1 MDPDLKREVLD
12 VRKVIEKSTSKVSL
26 RDLEKKGFR
35 QVKVLRAGDINQLIF
50 KAVQNVLAK
59 QPRGGMSEEERQKIM
74 QEAKSDFD
82 RMMSDKKELIAKQN
96 QIEQAHQNLQ
106 GKLAQVNAQLA
117 AEKQA
122 VLQERQQFERDKQAL
137 MESSLQ
143 GQQNAAANFQGQIE
157 DLRNQATS
165 AEARAAAAE
174 ARLAAGEERIA
185 AAESKASEA
194 DSKAKD
200 SISKEEHDQL
210 RRRLNTQLEDVQ
222 DDVER
227 YRKQIRTLEEE
238 HEAQLKK
245 LKKDKVEAED
255 SGTRA
260 EGKAKALEEDKA
272 RLEEDKA
279 RLEEEVN
286 RLRGELAE
294 AASKGGG
301 GTSAE
306 HDAEFQRLR
315 MEMEQRSARMQDM
328 MAGIANSLVE
338 SRQAGGGGAAADF
351 GKQFEQLQKNI
362 TSAMRK
368 ATGSGA
374 EDFDLTVEQASA
386 IFAAQDG
393 VKLETN
399 IDNVEL
405 KTVKAKGVNSKLAKL
420 RNLRG
425 GS

>member
-74 QEAKSDFD
+74 QEAKADFD
-82 RMMSDKKELIAKQN
+82 RMMADKKELIAKQN

-106 GKLAQVNAQLA
+106 GKLAQVNQQLA
-117 AEKQA
+117 QEKQA
-122 VLQERQQFERDKQAL
+122 ILQERQQFERDKQAL

-143 GQQNAAANFQGQIE
+143 GQQNAAANFQGQID
-157 DLRNQATS
+157 DLRTQAAKAEARAEA

-174 ARLAAGEERIA
+174 GKAA
-185 AAESKASEA
+185 
-194 DSKAKD
+194 DT
-200 SISKEEHDQL
+200 ISKDEHDQL

-222 DDVER
+222 NDVER

-238 HEAQLKK
+238 HEGQLKK

-255 SGTRA
+255 NETRA
-260 EGKAKALEEDKA
+260 QGKVKALEEDKT
-272 RLEEDKA
+272 RLEEEKT

-294 AASKGGG
+294 AVANKGSG

-315 MEMEQRSARMQDM
+315 MEMEQRHARMQDM

-338 SRQAGGGGAAADF
+338 SRQAAASGGGGGGDF
-351 GKQFEQLQKNI
+351 SKQFEQLQRNI

-368 ATGSGA
+368 ATGAGA

-386 IFAAQDG
+386 IFAAQDQ
-393 VKLETN
+393 VQLETN
-399 IDNVEL
+399 ISDVE
-405 KTVKAKGVNSKLAKL
+405 VKQQKAAGVNSKLAKL

-425 GS
+425 GG

>member
-1 MDPDLKREVLD
+1 MDPDFKREVLD

-59 QPRGGMSEEERQKIM
+59 SPRGAMDEAERQKIL
-74 QEAKSDFD
+74 QDAKSDFD
-82 RMMSDKKELIAKQN
+82 QMMNDKKDLIAKQE

-106 GKLAQVNAQLA
+106 GKLAQVNQQLA
-117 AEKQA
+117 AEKNA
-122 VLQERQQFERDKQAL
+122 ILAERQKFERDKQAL

-143 GQQNAAANFQGQIE
+143 GQQSAAANFQGQIV
-157 DLRNQATS
+157 DLRESATN
-165 AEARAAAAE
+165 AEARAKAAE
-174 ARLAAGEERIA
+174 AK
-185 AAESKASEA
+185 AEGSVSKDEY
-194 DSKAKD
+194 
-200 SISKEEHDQL
+200 EQV

-222 DDVER
+222 EDVER
-227 YRKQIRTLEEE
+227 YRKQLRTLEEE
-238 HEAQLKK
+238 HEEQLKK
-245 LKKDKVEAED
+245 LKREKTDSED
-255 SGTRA
+255 SESRA
-260 EGKAKALEEDKA
+260 QAKLKALDEDKA

-294 AASKGGG
+294 AAASGGG
-301 GTSAE
+301 GGSNAE

-338 SRQAGGGGAAADF
+338 SRGAGGGGGGDF
-351 GKQFEQLQKNI
+351 GKQFADLQRNI

-368 ATGSGA
+368 ASGA
-374 EDFDLTVEQASA
+374 GGEDFDMTVEQASA
-386 IFAAQDG
+386 IFAAHDN

-399 IDNVEL
+399 ISDVEL
-405 KTVKAKGVNSKLAKL
+405 KQVKAAGVNSKLAKL

-425 GS
+425 GG